1 MFFSKSKIRTCVSY
15 VFYKCNCRCIYT
27 FSIFYYIYI
36 RVSISDI
43 MKQVKITIIRK
54 AEYRDLME
62 RYENP
67 IEHACDMQLGAEFIS
82 QDAMRPDGM
91 CESAW
96 MSLQPFVFA
105 LASGASNLYD
115 GWMRNPHTAM
125 VSCNDGF
132 RPVSFLLEAIE

>member
-1 MFFSKSKIRTCVSY
+1 
-15 VFYKCNCRCIYT
+15 
-27 FSIFYYIYI
+27 
-36 RVSISDI
+36 

-115 GWMRNPHTAM
+115 GWMRNPHSNIKGLLSLHSSPHFAIKNTVRSEWAIPQHIHRM
-125 VSCNDGF
+125 LNAAAF
-132 RPVSFLLEAIE
+132 RP